1 MKLLREKYYKLRAWI
16 EWRDIRLADVLFGGF
31 ASVVL
36 IAVTAL
42 IIGSLV

>member
-16 EWRDIRLADVLFGGF
+16 EWRDIRLADVLISGF

-36 IAVTAL
+36 IAVMVL
-42 IIGSLV
+42 IIGSLL